1 MHASEPAIPF
11 VTVTNWIRAA
21 AQCGLDLASMLS
33 EEGIDLSRLHP
44 ETATIQREAMQR
56 IMTRCVDETRQLA
69 RGQHFPIVLGESFA
83 FEYLSDIETF
93 ITTSATLREATRSL
107 EWIPP
112 MVNPFMAFSL
122 AEHGHQARIVLQ
134 YNHPDAS
141 PGRTWH
147 FTEAVFTTTVKFSR
161 MLLGPDAFSGRV
173 TLRHAPHQDSAT
185 LERFFQVP
193 VEYNA
198 EVDALWFERSMLDRP
213 LRGAFPSL
221 HQMAA
226 ERVAQQLA
234 QRNQAGISDSVEST
248 LSQQIFDLLLNQP
261 ELLGQGLEA
270 LAQTMGVHART
281 LQRRLKDSG
290 DSHSAILDRVRF
302 QLAQRWLPDEQHSI
316 EDISE
321 RLGFSDRRSFTQAFL
336 RWSGQTPSRFRRGQA

>member
-1 MHASEPAIPF
+1 MSLTPNEPAIPF

-21 AQCGLDLASMLS
+21 AQCGIDLASMLR
-33 EEGIDLSRLHP
+33 EEGLDLSRLHP
-44 ETATIQREAMQR
+44 ETSTIQRESMQR
-56 IMTRCVDETRQLA
+56 IMTRCVEQTRALA

-107 EWIPP
+107 DWIPP
-112 MVNPFMAFSL
+112 MVNPYMAFSV

-134 YNHPDAS
+134 YEHPDAS
-141 PGRTWH
+141 PDRTWH

-173 TLRHAPHQDSAT
+173 TLRHAPHQDSAS

-234 QRNQAGISDSVEST
+234 QRTQIDLHGAT
-248 LSQQIFDLLLNQP
+248 LSDHVGRLLVNQP
-261 ELLGQGLEA
+261 HLLGQGIDA
-270 LAQTMGVHART
+270 LAREMGLHPRT
-281 LQRRLKDSG
+281 LQRRLKESG

-302 QLAQRWLPDEQHSI
+302 QLARHWLENDTRSI
-316 EDISE
+316 EEISE
-321 RLGFSDRRSFTQAFL
+321 QLGFSDRRSFTQAFT
-336 RWSGQTPSRFRRGQA
+336 RWSGQTPSRFRRAKD